1 MENNSEKTEAH
12 KYTKERFYTV
22 LCNHT
27 TVHTLNNR
35 EILAL
40 KKNQRRLYLYY
51 YSLNMFAID

>member
-1 MENNSEKTEAH
+1 MENNSKKTEAH

-35 EILAL
+35 EIGSAE
-40 KKNQRRLYLYY
+40 KK
-51 YSLNMFAID
+51 SEEAIFVLLFSEHVCN